1 MPVYCYKC
9 KDCKGIFE
17 VRHSMSFEEQ
27 VCTIC
32 DSKNVFVIP
41 KLSDKIIKSE
51 SKRTGA
57 IVDEY
62 IEEAKK
68 EVKKDKKSLLSRE
81 L

>member
-9 KDCKGIFE
+9 KDCNEAFE
-17 VRHSMSFEEQ
+17 VRHSMNYEEQ
-27 VCTIC
+27 TCISC
-32 DSKNVFVIP
+32 NSENVFVVP
-41 KLSDKIIKSE
+41 KLSDKYIKLD
-51 SKRTGA
+51 KNRPGA